1 MQELWL
7 SQGHPYIAGDQ
18 ISVADVFAAC
28 ELEQPRLAGYD
39 PTETRPVLKKWLDS
53 VRNECAPFYEEAHV
67 VLNKMVARSKAK
79 L

>member
-7 SQGHPYIAGDQ
+7 SQGHQYVAGEQ

-28 ELEQPRLAGYD
+28 ELEQPRLGGYN
-39 PTETRPVLKKWLDS
+39 PTEGRPVLKKWLEK
-53 VRNECAPFYEEAHV
+53 VKNECAPFYEEAHV
-67 VLNKMVARSKAK
+67 VLNKVIAQSKAK